1 MTAPRRA
8 QLTAI
13 DPGSD
18 ELVSRLLDVAVRGLP
33 AMYRPETREFVF
45 TRAAVRADRDGT
57 TAELRGVS
65 TRYAAIVA
73 LGAQWLDDAGQRAAL
88 SGHDATDFVTLLI
101 ERLPGV
107 TNLGDAALICWA
119 AAQGRH
125 PLLPQALARLRAL
138 DEQPGPRYVVE
149 AAWMVAALATARSQ
163 ADVEDLLK
171 RSRDTLLTSR
181 HRGSPLF
188 PHATGPG
195 LLPWYRTHIAC
206 FADQVYPIQAL
217 ARLHR
222 SGDDAAALAAAEEC
236 AARICEL
243 QGEGGQW
250 WWHYDARSGALVE
263 GYPVYSVHQHAMAPM
278 ALLDLAEAGGSDRMA
293 AIVRGLRWM
302 TNPAELGTD
311 GPSMILDDAG
321 LTWRK
326 VYRGDPRKL
335 VRAAHGLTTR
345 VAPGVRLRPVE
356 RIFRPAAVD
365 RECRPYEFGWLLFT
379 WLGGLDLP
387 ADATRPAG

>member
-1 MTAPRRA
+1 MTVLRRT
-8 QLTAI
+8 QLAST
-13 DPGSD
+13 DPGSA
-18 ELVSRLLDVAVRGLP
+18 ELVTRLLTVATRGLP
-33 AMYRPETREFVF
+33 TMYRPESDQFAF
-45 TRAAVRADRDGT
+45 TRAAVGDGT
-57 TAELRGVS
+57 TTELRGVS

-73 LGAQWLDDAGQRAAL
+73 LGAQWLTDAAQRTVL
-88 SGHDATDFVTLLI
+88 SGHDAADFTAMLVR
-101 ERLPGV
+101 RLPGV

-125 PLLPQALARLRAL
+125 PLLPEALTRLRAL
-138 DEQPGPRYVVE
+138 DEQPGPRYMVE
-149 AAWMVAALATARSQ
+149 AAWLLAALATAREQ

-188 PHATGPG
+188 PHATAPG
-195 LLPWYRTHIAC
+195 LLPWYRTHVAC

-222 SGDDAAALAAAEEC
+222 SAHDPATLAAAEEC

-243 QGEGGQW
+243 QGDGGQW
-250 WWHYDARSGALVE
+250 WWHYDARTGGLVE

-278 ALLDLAEAGGSDRMA
+278 ALLDLAEAGGSDRTA
-293 AIVRGLRWM
+293 EIVRGLGWL
-302 TNPAELGTD
+302 TNPVELGGD
-311 GPSMILDDAG
+311 GSPLILDDAG

-326 VYRGDPRKL
+326 VYRGDPAKL
-335 VRAAHGLTTR
+335 VRATHGLTTR
-345 VAPGVRLRPVE
+345 AAPGVRLRPVE
-356 RIFRPAAVD
+356 RIFRPTAVD

-387 ADATRPAG
+387 TDANRWAG

>member
-1 MTAPRRA
+1 M
-8 QLTAI
+8 
-13 DPGSD
+13 
-18 ELVSRLLDVAVRGLP
+18 
-33 AMYRPETREFVF
+33 
-45 TRAAVRADRDGT
+45 
-57 TAELRGVS
+57 
-65 TRYAAIVA
+65 
-73 LGAQWLDDAGQRAAL
+73 
-88 SGHDATDFVTLLI
+88 LI
-101 ERLPGV
+101 ERLPDV

-125 PLLPQALARLRAL
+125 PLLPEALARLRKL
-138 DEQPGPRYVVE
+138 DEKPGPRYVVE

-163 ADVEDLLK
+163 TDVEDILK
-171 RSRDTLLTSR
+171 RSRDTLLASR
-181 HRGSPLF
+181 HHDSPLF
-188 PHATGPG
+188 AHATGPG
-195 LLPWYRTHIAC
+195 LLPWYRTHVAC

-222 SGDDAAALAAAEEC
+222 SGDDAAALTAAEEC

-250 WWHYDARSGALVE
+250 WWHYDARNGALVE

-293 AIVRGLRWM
+293 EIARGLGWM
-302 TNPAELGTD
+302 TKPVELGD
-311 GPSMILDDAG
+311 GGPSMILDDAG

-326 VYRGDPRKL
+326 VYRGDHRKL
-335 VRAAHGLTTR
+335 IRAAHGLTTR
-345 VAPGVRLRPVE
+345 MAPGVRLRPLE
-356 RIFRPAAVD
+356 RVFRPAAVD

-387 ADATRPAG
+387 TDATSSAG